1 MRAKKTKSGK
11 WRCQLYIGDETVN
24 GKRKQIVKSFTAPTR
39 SEAEFMALDYKR
51 NHNARETRTETLR
64 EVLERYIEQRDN
76 VLSPSTIR
84 GYRGYMNGIL
94 TDLLDTK
101 IADIDT
107 EVLQAWINKH
117 ATERSAKTLRNA
129 AFFAIS
135 GIRTVNPSFVAS
147 PSFPARVRKPS
158 HVPTAG
164 EITALCDATTNENTR
179 KAILLAAYCSMRR
192 SEACAL
198 TSEDID
204 FKHATISV
212 NKAMVET
219 EDGTFVVK
227 PYTKTED
234 SNRVVPAPQIVLD
247 AMRSGPITC
256 TPNAITRSFTKTVK
270 RAKLPHIR
278 YHDLRHFYA
287 SYLHAKN
294 IPDSYIEQFGG
305 WRQGSSVM
313 RGVYRET
320 LKDERLHQANK
331 VVSLFEN
338 VSKNVS
344 KTAEKP

>member
-1 MRAKKTKSGK
+1 MKPRKTKSGK
-11 WRCQLYIGDETVN
+11 WRVQLYLGDEVVD

-39 SEAEFMALDYKR
+39 AEAEYMALDYKR
-51 NHNARETRTETLR
+51 NHNARQTRSETLR
-64 EVLERYIEQRDN
+64 EVLERYINQRSN

-94 TDLLDTK
+94 SDLLPFKVDE
-101 IADIDT
+101 IDT
-107 EVLQAWINKH
+107 EALQTWINTH

-129 AFFAIS
+129 AFFAVS
-135 GIRTVNPSFVAS
+135 GIRTVNPSFAA
-147 PSFPARVRKPS
+147 PLAFPARVRKPS
-158 HVPTAG
+158 HVPTAS
-164 EITALCDATTNENTR
+164 EITALCAATTNENTR

-192 SEACAL
+192 SEACAVTL
-198 TSEDID
+198 EDID
-204 FKHATISV
+204 FKRATISV

-219 EDGTFVVK
+219 EDGTFIVK

-234 SNRVVPAPQIVLD
+234 SNRIVPAPQIVLD
-247 AMRSGPITC
+247 AMRTGAITC

-313 RGVYRET
+313 RGIYRET
-320 LKDERLHQANK
+320 LHDERLRQANK

-338 VSKNVS
+338 VSKKVS
-344 KTAEKP
+344 KSAEEP